1 MLESFSGNVVRLTG
15 EGHRSHKNGDGSRT
29 M

>member
-1 MLESFSGNVVRLTG
+1 MLEVFSGNVVKLTG
-15 EGHRSHKNGDGSRT
+15 EGHRSHKNGDGSST